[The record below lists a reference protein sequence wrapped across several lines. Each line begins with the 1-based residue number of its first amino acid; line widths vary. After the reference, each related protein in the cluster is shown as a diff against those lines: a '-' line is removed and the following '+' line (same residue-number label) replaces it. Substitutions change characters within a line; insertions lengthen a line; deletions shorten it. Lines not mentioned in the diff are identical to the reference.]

1 VQDVHASEES
11 GTGAGAAGTVR
22 NRSNVT
28 QRSLVVYGLAVRSG
42 RIVAAGRAVLP
53 EVAAGASVPFQAFLV
68 GAPTGARLEASAPPT
83 TFE

>member
-1 VQDVHASEES
+1 LHAQ
-11 GTGAGAAGTVR
+11 G
-22 NRSNVT
+22 
-28 QRSLVVYGLAVRSG
+28 G

-68 GAPTGARLEASAPPT
+68 GAATGARLEASAPPT